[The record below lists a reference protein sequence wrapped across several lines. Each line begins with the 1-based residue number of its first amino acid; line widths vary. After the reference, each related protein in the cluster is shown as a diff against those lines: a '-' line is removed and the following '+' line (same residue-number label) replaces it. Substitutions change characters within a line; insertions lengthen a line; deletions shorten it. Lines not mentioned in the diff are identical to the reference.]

1 MSTGMIGPGGLNS
14 QVSIQQAQEAK
25 MLQQVNSAK
34 TANDSSKIDK
44 GAQQFEAMLLSSW
57 LQQAEKSFATVPG
70 ADDDEDAAG
79 RDQMMSMGVQSL
91 ADSLAASGGIG
102 IAKMIAKAMHAAAEK
117 TENSSAAGAT
127 GQTPQNG
134 PGNLSFPLNS
144 APKSADSSA
153 DSKKGSR

>member
-1 MSTGMIGPGGLNS
+1 
-14 QVSIQQAQEAK
+14 

-34 TANDSSKIDK
+34 GANDSSKIDK
-44 GAQQFEAMLLSSW
+44 GAQQFEAMLISSW

-70 ADDDEDAAG
+70 AEDDPDAAG

-117 TENSSAAGAT
+117 TENSAAAGATAGAT
-127 GQTPQNG
+127 GQTPQIA

-144 APKSADSSA
+144 APRSADSSA